1 MEEDDW
7 GRLAERDEWNGRAA
21 HACAPCDA
29 PAALARADAAP
40 ATKATL
46 HYAESPENAGTQLHR
61 RWPSRRPAASRAVRR
76 GAAWRG
82 VARRLPKARTNASP
96 HGCMNACARGR
107 RLDAR
112 GMRGE
117 RRAHRM
123 TPLTARAPAPVSAC
137 RARARPQR
145 DR

>member
-76 GAAWRG
+76 GAAWR
-82 VARRLPKARTNASP
+82 VDCRRRARMHRRMDACT
-96 HGCMNACARGR
+96 NACARGR

-112 GMRGE
+112 
-117 RRAHRM
+117 ACAANA
-123 TPLTARAPAPVSAC
+123 ARTG
-137 RARARPQR
+137 
-145 DR
+145 